1 MTRSRRGRNAT
12 LRQARKD
19 ARRRQAERCAARLNL
34 EMLRKG
40 VTRDEV
46 AAKARVTRTTV
57 DRWMAALNRPSRH
70 AVFELAQW
78 FDCDPAWL
86 YGLDDEAAA

>member
-1 MTRSRRGRNAT
+1 
-12 LRQARKD
+12 
-19 ARRRQAERCAARLNL
+19 
-34 EMLRKG
+34 
-40 VTRDEV
+40 
-46 AAKARVTRTTV
+46 
-57 DRWMAALNRPSRH
+57 MAALNRPSRH